1 MSENTDS
8 SDSGSSSRS
17 DSGSSLQ
24 PDPRPSAVKTKL
36 APAAGPSAN
45 DKENKTTNEKPKKA
59 SLSEPEESESNLDS
73 SLPIKSLIK
82 AKASPAK
89 TKRKAE
95 PSPIANA
102 EKKVKKNNAKEKR
115 KKTSSEAVNDLP
127 PEVIPKPSL
136 EKQKKPASTVDNPN
150 GIDESKV
157 NPFQRL
163 WSEEDELLLLQGFL
177 DFKQGKTEE
186 TLDMGDFLEFI
197 KKSLHITVSTSQLS
211 GKLRKLKKKF
221 LDNAERQRDCKNPTF
236 SKIHEKK
243 SYDLSK
249 LIWGDSIQVTKRES
263 RVSEKH
269 VQKKDNVDGMD
280 DGGRKMSNVEL
291 VKKICE
297 PLIIK
302 YDVVNDPLILEG
314 DLEKTHL
321 ELAAVTKLEELEAMR
336 KKLKEEEL
344 VVYMKGLE
352 FLKAKALVA
361 LEVIKSS
368 KN

>member
-36 APAAGPSAN
+36 APAAGPSTD
-45 DKENKTTNEKPKKA
+45 DKEHKTTNEKPDKA
-59 SLSEPEESESNLDS
+59 SLSEPQESESNPDS

-136 EKQKKPASTVDNPN
+136 EKQKKPSSMVDNPN
-150 GIDESKV
+150 GIDELKV
-157 NPFQRL
+157 NPFKRL
-163 WSEEDELLLLQGFL
+163 WREEDELLLLQGFF

-221 LDNAERQRDCKNPTF
+221 LNNAERQRDGKNPTF

-249 LIWGDSIQVTKRES
+249 LIWEDSIQVTIRES
-263 RVSEKH
+263 RVSERH
-269 VQKKDNVDGMD
+269 VQKKDNVDGD
-280 DGGRKMSNVEL
+280 RKMSNVEL

-302 YDVVNDPLILEG
+302 YDVVNAPLILEG

-321 ELAAVTKLEELEAMR
+321 ELADVTKLEELEAMR

-352 FLKAKALVA
+352 FLKAKASVA